1 MANSVTAAKAR
12 AKFAQAHGTTGTL
25 AKVVK
30 MAFGDG
36 GVDGSNQPI
45 APVTGDP
52 VAGISLGN
60 ELLRKNLES
69 VAYPVPTTVRFEGK
83 LAEIELNGYDI
94 SEVALV
100 DENDDIVAIKTFTP
114 KGKDAESEL
123 VFRWDEEF

>member
-36 GVDGSNQPI
+36 GVDGGGQPI
-45 APVTGDP
+45 PPVTGDP
-52 VAGISLGN
+52 VVGLTLGN
-60 ELLRKNLES
+60 ELLRKDLES
-69 VAYPVPTTVRFEGK
+69 VSYPVPTTARFEGK
-83 LAEIELNGYDI
+83 LTEAELNGYDI
-94 SEVALV
+94 SEIALV
-100 DENDDIVAIKTFTP
+100 DENDDIVAVKTFTG
-114 KGKDAESEL
+114 KGKDEESEL